1 MQTQQDNPVTIAV
14 GFHLFPSRTQQLS
27 PHTPKVLG
35 WKRPGRIG
43 SCRLRKSTRE
53 GECFFLL
60 PATTPVFLRPRS
72 GVRRNRKFLT
82 VRDVPNAGCAKDGK
96 HPVSSANTHGW
107 QSEGREG

>member
-43 SCRLRKSTRE
+43 SCRLSKRKSIRE
-53 GECFFLL
+53 NGCFLFC
-60 PATTPVFLRPRS
+60 
-72 GVRRNRKFLT
+72 LT
-82 VRDVPNAGCAKDGK
+82 V
-96 HPVSSANTHGW
+96 
-107 QSEGREG
+107 E